1 MSYMYTGRVTEMQC
15 DEFGIEQAATVKRPG
30 NSVYIMCCF
39 ILSWSHLILIHNNIC
54 SITLAPLTSYNT
66 EDQFVPP
73 VLAKWLRPHQRE
85 GVLFMYE
92 CVMGLRNYEGHGYV
106 FFFLD
111 A

>member
-1 MSYMYTGRVTEMQC
+1 M
-15 DEFGIEQAATVKRPG
+15 
-30 NSVYIMCCF
+30 
-39 ILSWSHLILIHNNIC
+39 
-54 SITLAPLTSYNT
+54 TLAPLTSYNT
-66 EDQFVPP
+66 EDQFVAP